1 MRGVHNLYVI
11 RLQGRLVWL
20 PSIIHVSFFQAS
32 CEFLQD
38 YSIMSFTQTCLHL
51 HVSVAI
57 GPIIFRT
64 MGSVLTVRLYFGN
77 SRDLVSRLIHHSAD

>member
-20 PSIIHVSFFQAS
+20 PSIIHVPFFQGS
-32 CEFLQD
+32 REFLQG
-38 YSIMSFTQTCLHL
+38 YSIMSFTQTCIHL
-51 HVSVAI
+51 NVSVAI

-77 SRDLVSRLIHHSAD
+77 SKDLVSRLIHHSAD